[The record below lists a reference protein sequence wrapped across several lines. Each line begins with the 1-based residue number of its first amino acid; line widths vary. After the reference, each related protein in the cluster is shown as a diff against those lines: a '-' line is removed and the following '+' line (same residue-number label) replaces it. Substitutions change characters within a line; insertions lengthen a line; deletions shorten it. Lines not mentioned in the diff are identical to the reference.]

1 MPRPLKCD
9 RILCA
14 TILALVFVGLIMVFS
29 ATTGKADG
37 TLRYGVKQIAAA
49 LVGIAAMRVLMFVDY
64 RRFRKP
70 KIIFLALG
78 GVVALLGMVLLGG
91 SETAGTL
98 RFLQLWDFF
107 SIQPSELAKL
117 ALVLFLAFFLEKRAD
132 RLHEWR
138 TLAAASFILTCLC
151 GLIFAGRDLGTPIS
165 LFVIA
170 AVVLW
175 AAGLRVR
182 YFVVA
187 GILAAILI
195 TVAIRVEPFRKNRW
209 IAFMDPGLDPQGIG
223 YQIRQSQI
231 AVGSGGVFGQG
242 LMNGKQKMKFLPAA
256 HTDFIFAVI
265 CEEFGLLGGS
275 VIVLAFGVLLW
286 RGVWIALRAP
296 DRFGFYL
303 ATGITAMIVCQAMM
317 NLGVVLALLPTKGM
331 PLPFISYGG
340 TSMVTCLTASGILL
354 NVSQR
359 AS

>member
-1 MPRPLKCD
+1 MPRALKCD
-9 RILCA
+9 RVLCA

-29 ATTGKADG
+29 ATTGRADG
-37 TLRYGVKQIAAA
+37 TLRFGVKQMAAA
-49 LVGIAAMRVLMFVDY
+49 LVGIAAMRVLMYVDY

-70 KIIFLALG
+70 KMIILALG
-78 GVVALLGMVLLGG
+78 SVVALLGMVLLG

-98 RFLQLWDFF
+98 RFLQLWIF

-117 ALVLFLAFFLEKRAD
+117 ALVLFLAFFLEKRAH

-138 TLAAASFILTCLC
+138 TLAAAGFMLACLC

-165 LFVIA
+165 LLVIA
-170 AVVLW
+170 GVVLW
-175 AAGLRVR
+175 TAGLKFRYFIAAGV
-182 YFVVA
+182 
-187 GILAAILI
+187 LAAILI

-209 IAFMDPGLDPQGIG
+209 AAFMDPGLDPQGIG

-231 AVGSGGVFGQG
+231 AVGSGGLFGQG

-275 VIVLAFGVLLW
+275 LIVVGFGLLLW

-340 TSMVTCLTASGILL
+340 TSMVACLTASGILL

>member
-1 MPRPLKCD
+1 MPRALKCD
-9 RILCA
+9 RVLCA

-29 ATTGKADG
+29 ATTGRADG
-37 TLRYGVKQIAAA
+37 TLRFGVKQMAAA
-49 LVGIAAMRVLMFVDY
+49 LVGIAAMRVLMYVDY

-70 KIIFLALG
+70 KMIILALG
-78 GVVALLGMVLLGG
+78 SVVALLGMVLLG

-98 RFLQLWDFF
+98 RFLRLWIF

-117 ALVLFLAFFLEKRAD
+117 ALVLFLAFFLEKRAH

-138 TLAAASFILTCLC
+138 TLAAAGFMLACLC

-165 LFVIA
+165 LLVIA
-170 AVVLW
+170 GVVLW
-175 AAGLRVR
+175 TAGLKFRYFIAAGV
-182 YFVVA
+182 
-187 GILAAILI
+187 LAAILI
-195 TVAIRVEPFRKNRW
+195 TVAIHVEPFRKNRW
-209 IAFMDPGLDPQGIG
+209 AAFMDPDLDPQGIG

-231 AVGSGGVFGQG
+231 TVGSGGLFGQG

-256 HTDFIFAVI
+256 HTDFIFALI

-275 VIVLAFGVLLW
+275 LIVLAFGVLLW

-340 TSMVTCLTASGILL
+340 TSMVTCLTAAGILL

>member
-1 MPRPLKCD
+1 MPRALKCD
-9 RILCA
+9 RVLCA

-29 ATTGKADG
+29 ATTGRADG
-37 TLRYGVKQIAAA
+37 TLKFGVKQMAAA
-49 LVGIAAMRVLMFVDY
+49 LVGIAAMRVLMYVDY

-70 KIIFLALG
+70 KMIILALG
-78 GVVALLGMVLLGG
+78 SVVALLGMVLLG

-98 RFLQLWDFF
+98 RFLRLWIF

-117 ALVLFLAFFLEKRAD
+117 ALVLFLAFFLEKRAH

-138 TLAAASFILTCLC
+138 TLAAAGFMLVCLC

-165 LFVIA
+165 LLVIA
-170 AVVLW
+170 GVVLW
-175 AAGLRVR
+175 TAGLKFRYFIAAGV
-182 YFVVA
+182 
-187 GILAAILI
+187 LAAILI
-195 TVAIRVEPFRKNRW
+195 TVAIHVEPFRKNRW
-209 IAFMDPGLDPQGIG
+209 AAFMDPDLDPQGIG

-231 AVGSGGVFGQG
+231 TVGSGGLFGQG

-256 HTDFIFAVI
+256 HTDFIFALI

-275 VIVLAFGVLLW
+275 LIVLAFGVLLW

>member
-1 MPRPLKCD
+1 MPRLLKCD

-14 TILALVFVGLIMVFS
+14 TILILVFVGLIMVFS
-29 ATTGKADG
+29 ATTGRVDG
-37 TLRYGVKQIAAA
+37 TVRFGVKQMGAA
-49 LVGIAAMRVLMFVDY
+49 LVGIAAMRLLMFVDY

-70 KIIFLALG
+70 KIIFLVLG
-78 GVVALLGMVLLGG
+78 SVIAMLGVVLLG

-98 RFLQLWDFF
+98 RFLQLWDF
-107 SIQPSELAKL
+107 SIQPSELTKL

-138 TLAAASFILTCLC
+138 TLAAAGFILTCLT
-151 GLIFAGRDLGTPIS
+151 GLIFAGRDLGTLIS

-175 AAGLRVR
+175 AAGLKVR
-182 YFVVA
+182 YFIA
-187 GILAAILI
+187 ASILAAILI
-195 TVAIRVEPFRKNRW
+195 TVAIHIEPFRKDRW
-209 IAFMDPGLDPQGIG
+209 FAFIDPGRDPQGIG

-303 ATGITAMIVCQAMM
+303 ATGITAMIVCQAMI

>member
-1 MPRPLKCD
+1 MPKPLKCD
-9 RILCA
+9 RVLCA

-29 ATTGKADG
+29 ATTGRADG
-37 TLRYGVKQIAAA
+37 TLLFGLKQVVAA
-49 LVGIAAMRVLMFVDY
+49 LVGIGAMRVLMFVDY

-70 KIIFLALG
+70 KMIILALG
-78 GVVALLGMVLLGG
+78 SVVAMLGMVLLGD
-91 SETAGTL
+91 ETAGTL
-98 RFLQLWDFF
+98 RFFQIWIF

-117 ALVLFLAFFLEKRAD
+117 ALVLSLAFFLDKRAD

-138 TLAAASFILTCLC
+138 TLASAGFMLAFLC
-151 GLIFAGRDLGTPIS
+151 GLIYAGRDLGTPIS
-165 LFVIA
+165 LLVIA
-170 AVVLW
+170 GVVLW
-175 AAGLRVR
+175 TAGLRFR
-182 YFVVA
+182 YFVAA

-195 TVAIRVEPFRKNRW
+195 TAAIRDEPFRKNRW
-209 IAFMDPGLDPQGIG
+209 AAFIDPSLDPQGIG
-223 YQIRQSQI
+223 YQIRQSHI
-231 AVGSGGVFGQG
+231 AVGSGSVLGQG

-265 CEEFGLLGGS
+265 CEEFGLFGGS
-275 VIVLAFGVLLW
+275 LIVVAFGVLLW